1 MNAELMMLQTYTY
14 LIFGVAVV
22 SASIELIIIGR
33 EQLKLNRYVEFS
45 LRCVKSYILPILLC
59 LIVMSYVIKSQS
71 YVLIAGLTV
80 VVTLIKISLY
90 IMRRIV
96 MQKRVYISAI
106 MPSVLILIITIII
119 TNILDSNIQMLKLGI
134 LLVITYEIIR
144 TMINLYKL
152 QIKTCKRSD

>member
-90 IMRRIV
+90 IMRCIV
-96 MQKRVYISAI
+96 MQKRVYISVI
-106 MPSVLILIITIII
+106 MPSALILIITIII

-152 QIKTCKRSD
+152 QIRTCKRSD

>member
-106 MPSVLILIITIII
+106 MPSALILIITIII

-152 QIKTCKRSD
+152 QIRTCKRSD

>member
-96 MQKRVYISAI
+96 MQKRVYISVI
-106 MPSVLILIITIII
+106 MPSALILIITIII

>member
-14 LIFGVAVV
+14 FIFGVAVV

-106 MPSVLILIITIII
+106 MPSALILIITIII

-152 QIKTCKRSD
+152 QIRTCKRSD

>member
-45 LRCVKSYILPILLC
+45 LHCVKSYILPILLC

-96 MQKRVYISAI
+96 MQKRVYISVI
-106 MPSVLILIITIII
+106 MPSALILIITIII

-152 QIKTCKRSD
+152 QIRICKRSD